1 MNNFPNTQIIETPIA
16 FWDDMIQMEKELPLE
31 TQILLYKTVKKM
43 YALEL
48 AKKFDKTNHHF
59 QLNEV
64 LFDDLLLQIANEK

>member
-1 MNNFPNTQIIETPIA
+1 MNNFSNTQVNEMPVA

-48 AKKFDKTNHHF
+48 ANKFDKTNRHF
-59 QLNEV
+59 QLSEV